1 MILRDHI
8 AAILDREIPKEY
20 RRVEMPHADQAIQS
34 LCDHPSRT
42 LLLHGTPGTG
52 KTLLA
57 WVIYRRYRVA
67 ELLAA
72 FGADKEPARKDWDCE
87 STPDRT
93 DYQDGQAVRMSG
105 TLRFPGTGIW
115 TWAMPES
122 WAARVI
128 TEPSDILRHRYD
140 RAWLDEVAGFPGVL
154 LVDDVG
160 CVPASDWVVEVLYHL
175 ANHRRAWGLPSVY
188 STNWTPTELAAK
200 FSPAI
205 SSRLC
210 GGEVFE
216 VTGQDRRLA

>member
-1 MILRDHI
+1 MKLRDHI

-20 RRVEMPHADQAIQS
+20 RRVEMPKAAAAIQA
-34 LCDHPSRT
+34 LCDHPNRT
-42 LLLHGTPGTG
+42 LLLHGTSGTG

-72 FGADKEPARKDWDCE
+72 YGADVDPDRKDMEC
-87 STPDRT
+87 TLVAGRT
-93 DYQDGQAVRMSG
+93 DYEDGREFK
-105 TLRFPGTGIW
+105 LKPLLIC
-115 TWAMPES
+115 PES
-122 WAARVI
+122 DERLLAEIPCHSARVV

-140 RAWLDEVAGFPGVL
+140 RSWLDEVANFPGVL

-160 CVPASDWVVEVLYHL
+160 CVPASDWVVEALYHI
-175 ANHRRAWGLPSVY
+175 ANWRRAWTLPTVY
-188 STNWTPTELAAK
+188 STNWSQAELSAK

-210 GGEVFE
+210 GGEVIQ